1 MATYIELVNKVIRE
15 SGNELNELNPTTWV
29 TAAGQR
35 MYPRLRDYVRQ
46 AWKMIQMERDQW
58 EFNNASMYDVVF
70 PRMKFVAGI
79 GSVAPQPGAQF
90 RGEKSDMLFTIRRVI
105 LDSGDWVNVPASGQ
119 IEFVYENGNTSVLLG
134 EVFKQVGGTTTF
146 SYTERGSYD
155 FGLDKQ
161 DLAEIRWDTLVGHSP
176 GSTSHPIAH
185 IPWEN
190 WFYNSYAY
198 NVGTRVAPSYA
209 SQDYSGNMV
218 FYPQTVDPFT
228 INFIYTATPQEL
240 TNYDDVPARIPEQY
254 HEWIAWE
261 ALLLLATY
269 DKNTMLAQHAQRN
282 ALPYRRR
289 AEKNLMPPISY
300 RGSKYN
306 E

>member
-1 MATYIELVNKVIRE
+1 MTYLELVNKVIRE
-15 SGNELNELNPTTWV
+15 SGNELNELNPVTWT

-35 MYPRLRDYVRQ
+35 MYPRLKDYVRQ

-70 PRMKFVAGI
+70 PRLKFVAGI
-79 GSVAPQPGAQF
+79 GAVSPQPGDQF
-90 RGEKSDMLFTIRRVI
+90 RGETSDMLITVLRVI
-105 LDSGDWVNVPASGQ
+105 PDQGDWVNIPASGQ
-119 IEFVYENGNTSVLLG
+119 IEFTYINGRTNVLLG
-134 EVFKQVGGTTTF
+134 EVFKLVGGTTTF
-146 SYTERGSYD
+146 NYTERGSYD
-155 FGLDKQ
+155 FGLDRQ

-176 GSTSHPIAH
+176 GATSHPIRH

-240 TNYDDVPARIPEQY
+240 TEHDDVPARIPSQY

-261 ALLLLATY
+261 ALMLLATY
-269 DKNTMLAQHAQRN
+269 DKNQQLAAHAQRN

-289 AEKNLMPPISY
+289 AEKNLMPPVAW
-300 RGSKYN
+300 RGSSFN